1 MAQLKQLRVRRGVND
16 RLAKRVIGEVFKDQL
31 SDKQVAKIKQG
42 ASVSVDMSVLDAE
55 DRRAVAKVA
64 TPIGH

>member
-1 MAQLKQLRVRRGVND
+1 MARLKQLRVRRGVND
-16 RLAKRVIGEVFKDQL
+16 RLAKRVIGEAFKGQL

-42 ASVSVDMSVLDAE
+42 ACLSVDMSVLDAE